1 MFSRAFE
8 EISNRIEDANEC
20 NKAKFEILDK
30 IIDKQQKSLEA
41 HEKKTDVQDKT
52 NL

>member
-30 IIDKQQKSLEA
+30 IIDK
-41 HEKKTDVQDKT
+41 
-52 NL
+52 